1 MSSSKQH
8 NQPPGQAV
16 DAYHNEAFDIG
27 FFDYFKNV
35 KDNKISQVLNS
46 MDRKVTFE
54 TISYRQLNSWGQ
66 QGLLNGNREGRE
78 WRRFSIID
86 ALWVKIID
94 ELRSFGMSWEQIK
107 VAKESLAFESK
118 KCGVAMPLL
127 EFYTAFAIGS
137 KMPVL
142 LLTFK
147 DGITVPCSLT
157 QYKVAKE
164 SVGVSNHL
172 QISLNDMLQG
182 FFPNTDLKP
191 SYQNQMPLTVEEI
204 KLLSFI
210 RVKKFEKV
218 EVRYKNGKMDLIEG
232 LENVSNRK
240 KIDEILREQKFASI
254 ELIEENG
261 QVTRVLRKIK
271 KKL

>member
-1 MSSSKQH
+1 MSLAKYQ
-8 NQPPGQAV
+8 NNLAKKTMEP
-16 DAYHNEAFDIG
+16 YHNEAFDSG
-27 FFDYFKNV
+27 FYEYFKNANA
-35 KDNKISQVLNS
+35 NKISLLLNDT
-46 MDRKVTFE
+46 DRKISFE

-66 QGLLNGNREGRE
+66 QGLLNGHREGRE

-86 ALWVKIID
+86 AVWVKIIY
-94 ELRSFGMSWEQIK
+94 ELRLFGMSWEQIK

-118 KCGVAMPLL
+118 KCGVSMPLL
-127 EFYTAFAIGS
+127 EFYTSFAIAA

-142 LLTFK
+142 LLIFK
-147 DGITVPCSLT
+147 DGVTVPCSET

-164 SVGVSNHL
+164 SIGIENHI
-172 QISLNDMLQG
+172 QISLNSLLQG
-182 FFPNTDLKP
+182 FFPDVDLAPAYK
-191 SYQNQMPLTVEEI
+191 NQIPLTIEEI

-232 LENVSNRK
+232 LESVSNRK
-240 KIDEILREQKFASI
+240 RIDELLREQKFASI

-271 KKL
+271 TKV